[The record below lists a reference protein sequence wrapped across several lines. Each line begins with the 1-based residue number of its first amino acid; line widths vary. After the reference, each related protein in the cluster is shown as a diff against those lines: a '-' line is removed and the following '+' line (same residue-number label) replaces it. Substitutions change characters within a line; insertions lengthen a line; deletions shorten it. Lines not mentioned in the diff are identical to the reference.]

1 MPANASRSPLATL
14 LTFTTLGALL
24 AGATSCGSSP
34 PPATAEPEPTEPTD
48 SRTDA
53 QREADALLG
62 FYTPALVALFAE
74 SSRASWAAST
84 DVNDHNT
91 GLRTGAETAVSA
103 FTGNARFIEAA
114 RSLLARR
121 DELDDSTARQLRV
134 MLQLAAS
141 APMTA
146 PDLARA
152 RIAAESA
159 QAARLDGYEFCL
171 DRPSPTSLECDQPL
185 TANQID
191 DTLRGSRD
199 LEERLR
205 VWRASKDIGYGLK
218 DGLAELQGLRNG
230 VAREM
235 GYDDFFAFKVDD
247 YGMTT
252 AEMMAMLDRLV
263 EETRPLLVQ
272 LHCWTRHELAARY
285 GVEEVPE
292 LIPAHWIANRWAQ
305 RWPGVVEGVDNDA
318 LVEGRSKEWIVQQA
332 ERFYVSMGFPELP
345 ETFWTLSDLY
355 PVPEGEPRRKNAH
368 ASAWHLDLDQDV
380 RSLMSVKADWD
391 WFGTT
396 HHELGHIYYFLAYS
410 TPEVPP
416 LLREGANR
424 AYHEAIGNLIEHA
437 AGQQPYLAEIGL
449 RSDDEAPEEIP
460 ALLDSALNGPIVFLP
475 WAAGVMSHYEKELYA
490 DELPRDR
497 YQDRWWELVARYQG
511 VAPPDERPAEACDAC
526 SKTHINDDPA
536 EYYDYALADVLV
548 YQLHDHI
555 CRELLGQDP
564 RSCNYYGRP
573 EAGEFLQ
580 AIMEVGATRDWRE
593 VLREHTGSDLTAEP
607 MLEYYRPLLAHLEE
621 QNAGRQC
628 GDWAE

>member
-1 MPANASRSPLATL
+1 MTRTNALAVL
-14 LTFTTLGALL
+14 LSSAI
-24 AGATSCGSSP
+24 ASCGGSQGGGQT
-34 PPATAEPEPTEPTD
+34 PPAPEPRATETD
-48 SRTDA
+48 V
-53 QREADALLG
+53 QREADALLA
-62 FYTPALVALFAE
+62 FYTPTFTALFAE
-74 SSRASWAAST
+74 ASRASWAAST

-103 FTGNARFIEAA
+103 FTGNALFIERA
-114 RSLLARR
+114 RTLLERR
-121 DELDDSTARQLRV
+121 DELDDATARQLRV

-141 APMTA
+141 APMTD
-146 PDLARA
+146 PELARA

-159 QAARLDGYEFCL
+159 QAARLDGYQFCL
-171 DRPSPTSLECDQPL
+171 DRESPASLECETPL

-191 DTLRGSRD
+191 DTLRESRD

-218 DGLAELQGLRNG
+218 DGLAELVDLRNG

-247 YGMTT
+247 YGMST
-252 AEMMAMLDRLV
+252 AEMMEMLDRLV
-263 EETRPLLVQ
+263 AETRPLFVQ
-272 LHCWTRHELAARY
+272 LHCWARHELAERY

-292 LIPAHWIANRWAQ
+292 LIPAHWIGNRWAQ

-318 LVEGRSKEWIVQQA
+318 LVADKPKEWIVEQA

-345 ETFWTLSDLY
+345 ETFWTRSDLY

-380 RSLMSVKADWD
+380 RSLMSVEPDWD

-410 TPEVPP
+410 RPEVPP

-437 AGQQPYLAEIGL
+437 AGQEPYLAEIGL
-449 RSDDEAPEEIP
+449 RTADEAPEEIP
-460 ALLDSALNGPIVFLP
+460 ALLDRALAGPIVFLP
-475 WAAGVMSHYEKELYA
+475 WAAGTMSHFERDLYA
-490 DELPRDR
+490 GELPKAQ
-497 YQDRWWELVARYQG
+497 YQARWWEHVRRFQG
-511 VAPPDERPAEACDAC
+511 VAPPGERPEEACDAC

-555 CRELLGQDP
+555 CRELLGEDP
-564 RSCNYYGRP
+564 RSCNYYGRE
-573 EAGEFLQ
+573 EAGRFLQ
-580 AIMEVGATRDWRE
+580 TIMELGATRDWRE
-593 VLREHTGSDLTAEP
+593 VLREHTGRDLTAEP
-607 MLEYYRPLLAHLEE
+607 MLEYYRPLMEHLRQE
-621 QNAGRQC
+621 NAGRQC
-628 GDWAE
+628 EDWAG